1 MDDAMYVHM
10 VLSLGHVGLLLR
22 VCARRDDTGPVKA
35 DVGCIDV
42 RCSAPEPL

>member
-22 VCARRDDTGPVKA
+22 VCARRDDTGLVKVIA
-35 DVGCIDV
+35 G
-42 RCSAPEPL
+42 